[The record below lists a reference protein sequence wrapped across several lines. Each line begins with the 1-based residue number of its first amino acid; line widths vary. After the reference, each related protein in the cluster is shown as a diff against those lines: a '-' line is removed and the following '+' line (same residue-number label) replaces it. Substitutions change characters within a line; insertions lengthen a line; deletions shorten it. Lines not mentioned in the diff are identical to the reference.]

1 MKRRASI
8 AAAGSLI
15 GLLLLMMRR
24 WLLMQGCLGLW
35 LCMLVRVTHRGTC
48 ERGGVARGRRCEPA
62 LPLLAE
68 ALLCI

>member
-1 MKRRASI
+1 MKRRAGI
-8 AAAGSLI
+8 AAAASLV
-15 GLLLLMMRR
+15 GCLLMMRL

-35 LCMLVRVTHRGTC
+35 LCILVRVAHRRAC
-48 ERGGVARGRRCEPA
+48 ERGRVARGRRCEPA